1 MVLKGPKQTLRKA
14 QWELEILMRGPIT
27 TETDQQKHHL
37 AKLVEIILE
46 LEEIKWQQ
54 RSRANWLQNGD
65 KNTGFFSQICL
76 GSEKEKPYQAT

>member
-46 LEEIKWQQ
+46 LEEIKWQ
-54 RSRANWLQNGD
+54 
-65 KNTGFFSQICL
+65 
-76 GSEKEKPYQAT
+76 